1 MYSKG
6 HGGNIYDEAINY
18 DFSVNTNP
26 LGMRKKPAMN
36 SENPFHLKKT

>member
-26 LGMRKKPAMN
+26 LGMPEDVKEK
-36 SENPFHLKKT
+36 LKKFIDKM